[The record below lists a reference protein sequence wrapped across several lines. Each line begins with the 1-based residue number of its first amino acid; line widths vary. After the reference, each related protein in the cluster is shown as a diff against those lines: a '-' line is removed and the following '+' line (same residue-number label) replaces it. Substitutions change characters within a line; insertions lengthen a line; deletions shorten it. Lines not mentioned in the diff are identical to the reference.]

1 MFGAYHVQFKC
12 NYLAL
17 GKSSD
22 NQQQHLFIGQQWIIG
37 NTM

>member
-22 NQQQHLFIGQQWIIG
+22 NQQQHFIGQQWIIG